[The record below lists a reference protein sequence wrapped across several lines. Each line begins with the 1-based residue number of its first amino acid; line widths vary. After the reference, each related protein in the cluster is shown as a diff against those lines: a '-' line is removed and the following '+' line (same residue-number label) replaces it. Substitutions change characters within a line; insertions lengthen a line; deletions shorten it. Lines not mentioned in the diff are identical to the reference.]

1 MANKICSMQRS
12 VLMATAATILTVGIS
27 PSAWAQENAP
37 ATAQEPASNNVGLED
52 IIVTATK
59 REQKLSDVG
68 VSVTSLGGEALER
81 MGITETVGITAT
93 VPNLIN
99 ASVFGPGANTNFSIR
114 GVAQNDINDGTE
126 SPIATYVDDVYFV
139 ATGAGS
145 FPLYDMQRVEVLR
158 GPQGT
163 LFGRNSTGG
172 LIHFISAKPNDEFF
186 ASASGSY
193 GSYNERIFTGILN
206 MPLGEKAAL
215 RVAGR
220 YQNSDG
226 YLKHI
231 TGNRPDA
238 GQIETHSIRTQLLLK
253 PSSVLTSLFKFS
265 YDKAAGFT
273 TGIVHQPTG
282 IDAVTGGQFAL
293 RPDQD
298 FYGTGPG
305 KTFLGFGVVGS
316 RDTVDNGSDRR
327 LKGATSLTAQNTTNW
342 EINDQITLTSVTAY
356 NRYKKNLLE
365 DCDGTQQRICESHYQ
380 NSAKQ
385 FTQEL
390 RAFGDMGALRWTI
403 GAYYLNQNSKQNL
416 IVPLYADPTPVAPTL
431 GLAVQT
437 EVKAKGY
444 AAFANI
450 EYDVSPQLTVIV
462 GVRGARDEKH
472 IDQLNGLYL
481 PNSSDPTIRGY
492 EADVPV
498 YSFVNR
504 NAVIYEN
511 NYNDATSGGLNR
523 FGRNG
528 WSGKIEIDYKPWDDG
543 LIYASV
549 SRGLKS
555 AGFNN
560 GTLKAGLLATELQ
573 FKPETLLAYEVGFK
587 SNFMDNK
594 ASVATSAFY
603 YDYKNFHVL
612 NFAGLGAFITNRPAR
627 IYGSEIEL
635 NFRPV
640 PALTLQLT
648 GGVVDTKLA
657 DTSNAGGVSAEREM
671 ALAPSWT
678 LSAMARY
685 EFTVAGS
692 HTLGVQ
698 VDGNARDAFFNNPG
712 NDPASVVPKFT
723 NVNARID
730 FADVDDRYN
739 LSVSVRN
746 LLNKRYLTSRFL
758 LQGLGGYNYDFYNPP
773 RMIRAELTVKF
784 R

>member
-1 MANKICSMQRS
+1 MTNKFRS
-12 VLMATAATILTVGIS
+12 VKRRVLMATAATILTVGIAAQAQAQDQA
-27 PSAWAQENAP
+27 PAPAQE
-37 ATAQEPASNNVGLED
+37 NVGLEE

-59 REQKLSDVG
+59 REQALSDVG

-81 MGITETVGITAT
+81 MGVTETTGITAT
-93 VPNLIN
+93 VPNVIN
-99 ASVFGPGANTNFSIR
+99 ASIFGPGTNTNFSIR

-206 MPLGEKAAL
+206 LPIGEKAAL

-253 PSSVLTSLFKFS
+253 PSSVLTSLFKFA
-265 YDKAAGFT
+265 YEKASGFT

-282 IDAVTGGQFAL
+282 IDAVTGGQFVL

-305 KTFLGFGVVGS
+305 KSFAGFGVVGS
-316 RDTVDNGSDRR
+316 PDTVDNGSDRR
-327 LKGATSLTAQNTTNW
+327 LKGATSLTMQNTTNW
-342 EINDQITLTSVTAY
+342 EISDQITVTSVTAY
-356 NRYKKNLLE
+356 NRYRKNLLE
-365 DCDGTQQRICESHYQ
+365 DCDGTQLRICESHYQ
-380 NSAKQ
+380 NSARQ

-390 RAFGDMGALRWTI
+390 RAFGDMGALRWTV
-403 GAYYLNQNSKQNL
+403 GAYYLNQKSNQNL
-416 IVPLYADPTPVAPTL
+416 IVQLYVDPSPFPAPPL
-431 GLAVQT
+431 GLAGKT
-437 EVKAKGY
+437 ELKAKGY

-450 EYDVSPQLTVIV
+450 EYDVSPQLTVIA
-462 GVRGARDEKH
+462 GLRGARDEKH
-472 IDQLNGLYL
+472 IDQLNGVYFPASTNPLFL
-481 PNSSDPTIRGY
+481 GY

-504 NAVIYEN
+504 NIAVYEN

-543 LIYASV
+543 LLYASV

-603 YDYKNFHVL
+603 YDYKSFHVL

-627 IYGSEIEL
+627 IYGTEIEL

-648 GGVVDTKLA
+648 GGLVDTKLSN
-657 DTSNAGGVSAEREM
+657 TTNAGGVSADREM

-685 EFTVAGS
+685 EFAVAGR
-692 HTLGVQ
+692 HTLGIQ
-698 VDGNARDAFFNNPG
+698 VDGNARDSFFNNPG
-712 NDPASVVPKFT
+712 NDPASLVPKFT
-723 NVNARID
+723 NVNGRID
-730 FADVDDRYN
+730 LADVDDRYN

-758 LQGLGGYNYDFYNPP
+758 LQGLAGYNYDFYNQP
-773 RMIRAELTVKF
+773 RMIRAELTIKF

>member
-1 MANKICSMQRS
+1 MRQFVR
-12 VLMATAATILTVGIS
+12 
-27 PSAWAQENAP
+27 
-37 ATAQEPASNNVGLED
+37 
-52 IIVTATK
+52 K
-59 REQKLSDVG
+59 RIEH
-68 VSVTSLGGEALER
+68 
-81 MGITETVGITAT
+81 
-93 VPNLIN
+93 
-99 ASVFGPGANTNFSIR
+99 
-114 GVAQNDINDGTE
+114 
-126 SPIATYVDDVYFV
+126 DDRY
-139 ATGAGS
+139 G
-145 FPLYDMQRVEVLR
+145 QRVEVLR

-206 MPLGEKAAL
+206 LPIGDKAAL

-273 TGIVHQPTG
+273 TGIVHTPTG
-282 IDAVTGGQFAL
+282 IDAVTGGQFVL
-293 RPDQD
+293 DPNDN

-305 KTFLGFGVVGS
+305 SIPGLPNPLAGPGLSPFGFGVVGS
-316 RDTVDNGSDRR
+316 PDTVDNGSDRR
-327 LKGATSLTAQNTTNW
+327 LKGATSLTLQNTTNW
-342 EINDQITLTSVTAY
+342 EINDQITVTSVTAY
-356 NRYKKNLLE
+356 NRYRKNLLE
-365 DCDGTQQRICESHYQ
+365 DCDGTQKRICESHYQ

-416 IVPLYADPTPVAPTL
+416 IVPLWPDGHYFSFVPTL
-431 GLAVQT
+431 GLAVKT

-462 GVRGARDEKH
+462 GLRGARDEKH
-472 IDQLNGLYL
+472 IDQLNGVYFPVSTNPLFL
-481 PNSSDPTIRGY
+481 GY
-492 EADVPV
+492 ENDVPV
-498 YSFVNR
+498 YSFVDR
-504 NAVIYEN
+504 NIADYEN

-560 GTLKAGLLATELQ
+560 GTLKKNLLATELQ

-587 SNFMDNK
+587 SNFWDRK
-594 ASVATSAFY
+594 ASVAAAAFY

-627 IYGSEIEL
+627 IYGAEIEL

-648 GGVVDTKLA
+648 GGVVDTKLS
-657 DTSNAGGVSAEREM
+657 DTTNAGGVSADREM

-692 HTLGVQ
+692 HTLGIQ

-758 LQGLGGYNYDFYNPP
+758 LQGLGGYNYEFYNPP
-773 RMIRAELTVKF
+773 RMVRAELTVKF